1 MKRSQPTKIKM
12 VTILIIRQITLKQSL
27 IFPGEWPPDKNIHRV
42 LNNVLLM
49 YINNI

>member
-1 MKRSQPTKIKM
+1 M